1 MMLLSSLLVIL
12 LNSATAIGV
21 AIEEAPERAV
31 TSNGDGPLKLAGTV
45 AAIRTTLEQQQ
56 VGDVWIDHDPY
67 QAGMAEQEQ
76 QHANDTDNSQSRHL
90 EEQAKSEKETPQTRI
105 VGGTAAPEGYFPHQV
120 QIISANGV
128 LVCGGSLVAADLVIC
143 AAHCTAYASSVAIG
157 RYTNPNLD
165 TSSSSAAGEVI
176 SICNKSSANH
186 EDYKRVPQT
195 GSSFDI
201 ALYHLCS
208 PVTIYGPEYFI
219 SLNADANVP
228 MKSGSS
234 STTLTVT
241 GWGSMEAGGL
251 KSKLLQEVDV
261 DYIPNETCYGYQTS
275 YTSADVNEDM
285 LCAGMLGEGG
295 RDACQ
300 GDSGGPLVI
309 RGQDPT
315 ISTNASVD
323 PNLLVFQE
331 PITTAYYNPHVL
343 VGVVSWGYGCARA
356 NAPGVY
362 ARISYFEDWL
372 TAKALQESPNSQLKW
387 IQGGIAR
394 APSADGFIIPAP
406 TAKPSKSPTKLP
418 TPAPS
423 PVPTSKPSPVPSSKP
438 SPVPSSK
445 PSFKPS
451 VSDSPTQGPSSAPSA
466 SPSSTPSASPIA
478 APSASPSGMP
488 SVEPTASPSIS
499 SVPTVS
505 QAPSVSVA
513 PSATPTSSPSS
524 RPTAR
529 QAPSAEPTS
538 QPSRSPSASPTRSPT
553 SQPTASQVPSATPTS
568 QPSRNPSAIPS
579 SSPTN
584 QPTTSQVPSAT
595 PTSQPSRSPSA
606 TPTRAPSSK
615 PTASQAPSAPPTKSS
630 QPTASQAPIAEP
642 TSHPSRSPSAT
653 PTSAPSSKP
662 TIVDKSIQISIK
674 EGHLYSTPGDP
685 EHGYVSVTYMAKF
698 NFEHVL
704 MYGCVDRVLPFPV
717 QSSAG
722 SMYTIRS
729 CPWMEQVG
737 LPGTIVAQDDSA
749 RTVNERCSAYGTL
762 CPISCGFCSPA

>member
-438 SPVPSSK
+438 S
-445 PSFKPS
+445 FKPS

-524 RPTAR
+524 RPTAS